1 MNFLYDLTAAQPK
14 GKIKFAGGESYAE
27 ILFLKILEN
36 LDVLKSRGISLF
48 AAFNS
53 RQFIN
58 PILLEKAKGASVHLI
73 DIEKESPYEIFEKYK
88 ITRFYSALLSEFTN
102 WNLDYCKTIVTVHGL
117 RGLEMPLDIFAL
129 KYSMPVKAKIKYWL
143 NSCIPFF
150 KTRKLKKEYRGY
162 SRFFDGKK
170 KIVTV
175 SQHSKA
181 SILSYFPKMKPE
193 DIKVFASPSFDSLG
207 ENIFETA
214 DFSEISRTL
223 GIERKKYFLITSGAR
238 WMKNALRAVIAFDEL
253 FHDGKIPDM
262 KVVITGVTDK
272 NIFERKINHK
282 EKFTMTGFV
291 ERNEL
296 EALNQ
301 NAYCFVFPTLNE
313 GFGYPPV
320 EAMKY
325 AAPSICSGTASMP
338 EVCENSA
345 LYFNPYS
352 VGEIKN
358 RIIQTTLPELYE
370 TLCLNAKEQYGK
382 ISKKQKQDL
391 DNLVKYLFSET
402 EEHSL

>member
-1 MNFLYDLTAAQPK
+1 MNFLYDLTAIQPK

-27 ILFLKILEN
+27 ILFFKILEN
-36 LDVLKSRGISLF
+36 YDALKSRGISLF
-48 AAFNS
+48 AAYNS

-58 PILLEKAKGASVHLI
+58 PVLLAKAKDASVHLI

-88 ITRFYSALLSEFTN
+88 ITRFYSALLSEFTH
-102 WNLDYCKTIVTVHGL
+102 WNLDYCKTVVTVHGL

-129 KYSMPVKAKIKYWL
+129 KYSMSVKAKVKYWL
-143 NSCIPFF
+143 NLYVPFF
-150 KTRKLKKEYRGY
+150 KARKLKKEYCGY

-181 SILSYFPKMKPE
+181 SILSYFPIMKPE
-193 DIKVFASPSFDSLG
+193 DIKVFASPSFDSLN
-207 ENIFETA
+207 ENIFELT
-214 DFSEISRTL
+214 DFSEISKTL

-238 WMKNALRAVIAFDEL
+238 WMKNTMRAVLAFDEL
-253 FHDGKIPDM
+253 FHDGKISDM

-272 NIFERKINHK
+272 NIFEKRIRYK
-282 EKFTMTGFV
+282 EKFIMTGFV

-325 AAPSICSGTASMP
+325 ATPSICSGTASMP
-338 EVCENSA
+338 EVCESAA

-352 VGEIKN
+352 IGEIKN
-358 RIIQTTLPELYE
+358 RIIQTTFPNLYE
-370 TLCLNAKEQYGK
+370 TLCLNAKEQYEK

-402 EEHSL
+402 EETSK